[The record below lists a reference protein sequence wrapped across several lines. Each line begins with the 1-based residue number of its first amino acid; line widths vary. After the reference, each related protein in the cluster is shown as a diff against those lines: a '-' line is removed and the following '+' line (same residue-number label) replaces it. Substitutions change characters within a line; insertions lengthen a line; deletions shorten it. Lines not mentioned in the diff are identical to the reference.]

1 MVDAYLRRSV
11 AVLLSWLLVVPF
23 GTLLAATPIPV
34 GALQSA
40 GAVFVGQAAASP
52 AAVIYS
58 GDILRTEEGKAT
70 VSLNQGGLLVLGSKS
85 AAALSRNDEAVR
97 VDLDKGL
104 LAFTSTS
111 RLPLRIEAV
120 GLTVS
125 TSASFPTLAEIAL
138 LDDGTLHLSVRR
150 GKISVTDLRP
160 EPLVLTAGQVL
171 TVEPRLAQADKSKP
185 IGTGAHGKMT
195 TGEKLRTFRIGG
207 LSHAASVAV
216 VAGVIGGAA
225 AAAIIIPL
233 TVGTEPAASPSTP

>member
-11 AVLLSWLLVVPF
+11 AVLLSWLLLVPF

-34 GALQSA
+34 GALQSI
-40 GAVFVGQAAASP
+40 GAVYVGQDAASP

-58 GDILRTEEGKAT
+58 GDLLRTDEGKAT
-70 VSLNQGGLLVLGSKS
+70 VSLPQGGLLVLGSKS
-85 AAALSRNDEAVR
+85 AAALSRTDEAVR
-97 VDLDKGL
+97 VNLEKGRV
-104 LAFTSTS
+104 AFSS
-111 RLPLRIEAV
+111 SSGFPLRVAAD

-125 TSASFPTLAEIAL
+125 PTASFPTLAEIAL

-150 GKISVTDLRP
+150 GKITVANLRP
-160 EPLVLTAGQVL
+160 EPVVLAAGQVL
-171 TVEPRLAQADKSKP
+171 TVEPRLAQAEKSKP

-216 VAGVIGGAA
+216 LGGVIGGAA
-225 AAAIIIPL
+225 AAAIIVPL